1 MTGTA
6 NFPDYKFK
14 YATICNINYMLLTV
28 NIEAKNVFKY
38 FLNLKISLFNFGLLF
53 LSVKVRQGIRRVGWC
68 CRGKVIGTDGAG
80 LCGKTKACKVLHD
93 R

>member
-6 NFPDYKFK
+6 NFPDYKCK
-14 YATICNINYMLLTV
+14 YAIICNINYMLLTV

-38 FLNLKISLFNFGLLF
+38 FLNLKISLSNFGLLF
-53 LSVKVRQGIRRVGWC
+53 LSVKVRQGIRWVERC
-68 CRGKVIGTDGAG
+68 CRGKAIGTDGAG